1 MQKDRGCPKSE
12 RRTGHHSPCPQARIQ
27 KLRVTEKSVLN
38 VYLPRGQ
45 VVTEYR
51 KPEARPLLRLEQ

>member
-1 MQKDRGCPKSE
+1 MQKNRECPKSE
-12 RRTGHHSPCPQARIQ
+12 RLTDHHSPCPQARIQ
-27 KLRVTEKSVLN
+27 RLRMTEKSVLN

-51 KPEARPLLRLEQ
+51 KLEAQPLLRLEQ